1 MSLNKLWGAWSAPWR
16 TGGDAL
22 LIAVLVVEA
31 SYPGT
36 AAYVLRA
43 EEPSQQLKEIG

>member
-1 MSLNKLWGAWSAPWR
+1 MGRLVSTMADG
-16 TGGDAL
+16 GGDAL